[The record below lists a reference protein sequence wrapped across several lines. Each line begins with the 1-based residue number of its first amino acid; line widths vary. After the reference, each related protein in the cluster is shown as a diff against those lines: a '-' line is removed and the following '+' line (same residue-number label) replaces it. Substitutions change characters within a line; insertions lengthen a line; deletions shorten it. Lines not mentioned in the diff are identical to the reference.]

1 MEYKDYYSILGVPKD
16 AEQAAI
22 KKAYRRLAR
31 KHHPDFNKGNPEA
44 ERKFKEIN
52 EAYQVLGDPEKRKRY
67 DNLGANWNSFGRTP
81 GAPPDFSGFQGYPGG
96 GFQDFATGK
105 SSGFSDFFKTFFGGF
120 DLFTDTEEPPRV
132 SRRASSRRT
141 AGKAA
146 DASAEIHVTLR
157 EAVQGGRARLTLQ
170 REIPCRQCGGQG
182 LSGSGICPAC
192 MGRGAVLQPEDIEVN
207 IPAGV
212 QQGSRIRLQG
222 KGGTSGRSGQPGD
235 LYLAVQIQ
243 DDRTFQLRGRN
254 IHSEVPVTASEAA
267 LGAEVDVPTVTGKVR
282 MRIPPET
289 QNGTTFRLKGK
300 GLPAL
305 GRHPAG
311 DQIVTVRIVIPA
323 NLSAREKE
331 LYHEL
336 ARIRRWDPRSGA

>member
-1 MEYKDYYSILGVPKD
+1 MEYKDYYSVLGVPKD
-16 AEQAAI
+16 SDQAAV

-67 DNLGANWNSFGRTP
+67 DHLGANWSSFGRAQAP
-81 GAPPDFSGFQGYPGG
+81 PPDFSGFQGFPGG
-96 GFQDFATGK
+96 GFQNFSTGK
-105 SSGFSDFFKTFFGGF
+105 ASGFSDFFKTFFGGF
-120 DLFTDTEEPPRV
+120 DLFTEAEEP
-132 SRRASSRRT
+132 RASRRT
-141 AGKAA
+141 ASRRAA
-146 DASAEIHVTLR
+146 ERPAEASAEIRITVR
-157 EAVQGGRARLTLQ
+157 EAVQGSRPRLTLQ

-182 LSGSGICPAC
+182 LSGSGVCPAC
-192 MGRGAVLQPEDIEVN
+192 LGRGAALQPEDIEVN

-222 KGGTSGRSGQPGD
+222 KGGASGRSGQAGD
-235 LYLAVQIQ
+235 LYLSVHIQ
-243 DDRTFQLRGRN
+243 EDRSFQLRGRN
-254 IHSEVPVTASEAA
+254 IHSEVPLTASEAA

-323 NLSAREKE
+323 NLSAMEKE

-336 ARIRRWDPRSGA
+336 ARIRRWDPRSGS

>member
-1 MEYKDYYSILGVPKD
+1 MEYKDYYSVLGVPKD
-16 AEQAAI
+16 ADQAAV

-31 KHHPDFNKGNPEA
+31 KHHPDFNKGNPES

-67 DNLGANWNSFGRTP
+67 DHLGANWSNFGRA
-81 GAPPDFSGFQGYPGG
+81 GGVPPDFSGFQGYPGG
-96 GFQDFATGK
+96 GFQDFSTGK
-105 SSGFSDFFKTFFGGF
+105 FSGFSDFFKTFFGGF
-120 DLFTDTEEPPRV
+120 DLFTDAEEPRV
-132 SRRASSRRT
+132 SRRGSSRR
-141 AGKAA
+141 AAEKSA
-146 DASAEIHVTLR
+146 DATAEIHVTLR
-157 EAVQGGRARLTLQ
+157 EAVQGHRARLTLQ
-170 REIPCRQCGGQG
+170 RETPCRQCGGQG
-182 LSGSGICPAC
+182 VSGNGICPAC

-222 KGGTSGRSGQPGD
+222 KGGTPARGGQPGD
-235 LYLAVQIQ
+235 LYLSVNIQ
-243 DDRTFQLRGRN
+243 EDKSFHLRGRN
-254 IHSEVPVTASEAA
+254 IHSDVPLTPSEAV
-267 LGAEVDVPTVTGKVR
+267 LGAEVDVPTVTGRVR

-311 DQIVTVRIVIPA
+311 DQIVTVRIVIPSD
-323 NLSAREKE
+323 LTAREKE
-331 LYHEL
+331 MYHEL
-336 ARIRRWDPRSGA
+336 ARIRRWDPRSGN

>member
-1 MEYKDYYSILGVPKD
+1 MEYKDYYKVLGVPKD
-16 AEQAAI
+16 ADQAAV

-31 KHHPDFNKGNPEA
+31 KHHPDFNKGNPES

-52 EAYQVLGDPEKRKRY
+52 EAYQVLGDPDKRKRY
-67 DNLGANWNSFGRTP
+67 DQLGANWDSFGRTG

-96 GFQDFATGK
+96 GFQDFSTGK
-105 SSGFSDFFKTFFGGF
+105 FSGFSDFFKTFFGGF
-120 DLFTDTEEPPRV
+120 DLFTDTEEPRA
-132 SRRASSRRT
+132 SRRASSRR
-141 AGKAA
+141 AAEKPA
-146 DASAEIHVTLR
+146 DASAEIHITLR

-170 REIPCRQCGGQG
+170 RETPCRPCGGQG
-182 LSGSGICPAC
+182 LSGNGICPAC
-192 MGRGAVLQPEDIEVN
+192 MGRGSVLQPEDIEVN

-222 KGGTSGRSGQPGD
+222 KGGTPGRSGQPGD
-235 LYLAVQIQ
+235 LYLLVNIQ
-243 DDRTFQLRGRN
+243 EDKSFHLRGRN
-254 IHSEVPVTASEAA
+254 IHTEVPLTASEAA
-267 LGAEVDVPTVTGKVR
+267 LGAEVDVPTVAGKVR

-305 GRHPAG
+305 GRHAAG
-311 DQIVTVRIVIPA
+311 DQIVTVRIVIPS

-336 ARIRRWDPRSGA
+336 ARIRRWDPRSGS

>member
-1 MEYKDYYSILGVPKD
+1 MEYKDYYSVLGVPKD
-16 AEQAAI
+16 ADQAAV

-67 DNLGANWNSFGRTP
+67 DHLGANWNSFGRTQ
-81 GAPPDFSGFQGYPGG
+81 APRQISPASRGIPAAGSRISPRESFRASAISSRRSSADSTSSPD
-96 GFQDFATGK
+96 A
-105 SSGFSDFFKTFFGGF
+105 
-120 DLFTDTEEPPRV
+120 EEPRV
-132 SRRASSRRT
+132 SRRPGSRKA

-146 DASAEIHVTLR
+146 EAAAEIHITLR

-170 REIPCRQCGGQG
+170 RETACRQCGGQG

-192 MGRGAVLQPEDIEVN
+192 MGRGSVLQPEDIEVN

-222 KGGTSGRSGQPGD
+222 KGGASGRSGQPGD
-235 LYLAVQIQ
+235 LYLSVNIQ
-243 DDRTFQLRGRN
+243 DDGPFHLRGRN
-254 IHSEVPVTASEAA
+254 IHAEVPLTASEAA

-305 GRHPAG
+305 GRHAAG
-311 DQIVTVRIVIPA
+311 DQIVTVRIVIPS

-336 ARIRRWDPRSGA
+336 ARLRHWDPRSGA